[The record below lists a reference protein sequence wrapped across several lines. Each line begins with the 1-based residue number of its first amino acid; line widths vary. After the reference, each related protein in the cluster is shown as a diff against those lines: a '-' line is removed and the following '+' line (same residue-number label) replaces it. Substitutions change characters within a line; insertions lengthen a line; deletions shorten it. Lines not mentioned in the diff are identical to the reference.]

1 MSSASDVKSS
11 HFDPGDLI
19 IESILDCPA
28 FRALAGRVT
37 GRHAVQVDSQDGNE
51 FRAAFRAGERDL
63 AVLFFHSPI
72 LAPCAAFCAAEPSDD
87 CVIRHVGEAGM
98 PPPFLDR
105 PGSVPE
111 LAWPYCYREI
121 PRMQGGGGNKKG
133 AAV

>member
-72 LAPCAAFCAAEPSDD
+72 LAPCAAFCAAEPPNLIFQRILPFVFATS
-87 CVIRHVGEAGM
+87 CEESIRHRVSSPTFGTISLKRSH
-98 PPPFLDR
+98 PD
-105 PGSVPE
+105 
-111 LAWPYCYREI
+111 
-121 PRMQGGGGNKKG
+121 G
-133 AAV
+133 AFQDP